1 VYQFAD
7 GIYLKPAYTGDE
19 VVSAA
24 FTQGSDQVSLS
35 NIPAALENVTVTIS
49 YGSGRTAVTVADAV
63 SVTDGTVTMSETY
76 DSTQPYTIKVS
87 SSNYADLVVSVP
99 AP

>member
-1 VYQFAD
+1 
-7 GIYLKPAYTGDE
+7 
-19 VVSAA
+19 
-24 FTQGSDQVSLS
+24 
-35 NIPAALENVTVTIS
+35 
-49 YGSGRTAVTVADAV
+49 VADALP
-63 SVTDGTVTMSETY
+63 VTDGTVTMSETY